1 MFIGL
6 AVDAAYVALQWGL
19 SASTLGVGD
28 DSAVVGVLRVAL
40 AASLAVVAGG
50 AVAVAVGRPERGGLV
65 VALGSVLL
73 LAPGIVSLYGGLR
86 VRTAAARR
94 RAVPAGEAPTAPTFA
109 LTLTKAAGRSQ
120 AVGMA
125 LVVIG
130 LVLAFVGG
138 AGGVLFSVGLF
149 GLAAGRY
156 EERNPALAF
165 YADRLVW
172 APRFGQRPVAI
183 RYADVLDV
191 QEEDK
196 AVLVVARDRT
206 ARVPSDAVEPRAYA
220 DLATR
225 LLSLRPAPQRGG
237 GEAEIHGD

>member
-19 SASTLGVGD
+19 AASTLGVGD

-50 AVAVAVGRPERGGLV
+50 AVAVAAGRPERGGLA

-94 RAVPAGEAPTAPTFA
+94 RAVPAGEAPTFA

-220 DLATR
+220 DLAGR
-225 LLSLRPAPQRGG
+225 LLSLRPAPRHEGGAAKIRGV
-237 GEAEIHGD
+237 

>member
-19 SASTLGVGD
+19 AASTLGVGD

-50 AVAVAVGRPERGGLV
+50 AVAVAAGRPERGGLA

-94 RAVPAGEAPTAPTFA
+94 RAVPAGEAPTFA

-225 LLSLRPAPQRGG
+225 LLSLRPAPQSGG